1 MYQDKHILAVIPG
14 KKTSRRLPEKNL
26 KSLAGRP
33 LISYSV
39 EQAKNS
45 TTVDRVILSTD
56 CDKLAYIGEA
66 YGADIIK
73 RPAELATDAA
83 TVEDVVLHV
92 LKSLPETYEIV
103 VLLQPTSPLRF
114 VADIDDAVRM
124 LVSEPDAYSVVGVTQ
139 FRAAI
144 VRIEKGWI
152 QSIVPETP
160 EHYKANGCIYVAWT
174 DALRMAKTF
183 YTSKTFRYIMPE
195 NRSIDIDTPFDFE
208 VAEYFLR
215 KRTGEE
221 GVYKL

>member
-1 MYQDKHILAVIPG
+1 MYQEQNILAVIPG

-73 RPAELATDAA
+73 RPAELATDTA
-83 TVEDVVLHV
+83 TAEDVVLHV

-103 VLLQPTSPLRF
+103 VCLQPTSPLRF

-124 LVSEPDAYSVVGVTQ
+124 LVDTPDASSVVGVTL

-144 VRIEKGWI
+144 LRIEDGLVEHI
-152 QSIVPETP
+152 HHETP
-160 EHYKANGCIYVAWT
+160 EFFRANGAIYATYVRF
-174 DALRMAKTF
+174 LEQSF
-183 YTSKTFRYIMPE
+183 YNGRCLPYIMGE
-195 NRSIDIDTPFDFE
+195 ERSIDIDTPFDFE
-208 VAEYFLR
+208 LAEFFMR

>member
-1 MYQDKHILAVIPG
+1 
-14 KKTSRRLPEKNL
+14 
-26 KSLAGRP
+26 
-33 LISYSV
+33 V

-73 RPAELATDAA
+73 RPAELATDTA
-83 TVEDVVLHV
+83 TAEDVVLHV

-103 VLLQPTSPLRF
+103 VCLQPTSPLRF

-124 LVSEPDAYSVVGVTQ
+124 LVDTPDASSVVGVTL

-144 VRIEKGWI
+144 LRIEDGLVEHI
-152 QSIVPETP
+152 HHETP
-160 EHYKANGCIYVAWT
+160 EFFRANGAIYATYVRF
-174 DALRMAKTF
+174 LEQSF
-183 YTSKTFRYIMPE
+183 YNGRCLPYIMGE
-195 NRSIDIDTPFDFE
+195 ERSIDIDTPFDFE
-208 VAEYFLR
+208 LAEFFMR

>member
-1 MYQDKHILAVIPG
+1 MYQDKRILAVIPG

-92 LKSLPETYEIV
+92 LESLPETYEIV
-103 VLLQPTSPLRF
+103 VCLQPTSPLRF
-114 VADIDDAVRM
+114 VADIDDAIRM
-124 LVSEPDAYSVVGVTQ
+124 LVDRPNVDSVVGVTL

-144 VRIEKGWI
+144 VERKKGYI
-152 QSIVPETP
+152 QYIVPETP
-160 EHYKANGCIYVAWT
+160 EHYRANGTVYVSWNKR
-174 DALRMAKTF
+174 LKQFKSF
-183 YTSKTFRYIMPE
+183 YMPHTLPYIMPE

-208 VAEYFLR
+208 VAEFFMR